1 MGNIVYMHTDYNT
14 NYIVFLKY
22 SGSQMCVGGA
32 GWEREQRRKKGG
44 REREAGGLK

>member
-22 SGSQMCVGGA
+22 SGSLVCVGGA
-32 GWEREQRRKKGG
+32 GWGRQRGEEEERRK
-44 REREAGGLK
+44 RERQEE